1 MKDFRQMKQRG
12 ERISA
17 LTAYDY
23 PTGRLLDES
32 GIDIILVGDSLGM
45 AIDFS

>member
-1 MKDFRQMKQRG
+1 MKDFRSMKSRR

-23 PTGRLLDES
+23 PTGRLLD
-32 GIDIILVGDSLGM
+32 
-45 AIDFS
+45 